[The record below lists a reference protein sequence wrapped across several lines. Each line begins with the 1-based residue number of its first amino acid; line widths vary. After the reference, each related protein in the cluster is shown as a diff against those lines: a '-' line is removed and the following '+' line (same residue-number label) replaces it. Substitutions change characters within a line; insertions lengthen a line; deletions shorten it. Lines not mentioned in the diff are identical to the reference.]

1 MKTRTTKLLLG
12 IILFVIGSFLLACGM
27 YFLPFYFFFAAAL
40 FVAGIVLLIPL
51 IPWKIRLLLGVA
63 LLLAGILIWVYGK
76 SLYITQSVLFIF
88 AGLAFLATLTAWK
101 IRLSSG
107 VALFLAGIFLLF
119 YHWSFMIVFSLPLIV
134 AGLLLLATLAHGK
147 ATDLK
152 KPAGVTVV
160 GVFAL
165 LGSIGLGLL
174 SYFAVILASVG
185 FSSSPSDYTLHV
197 FLSFSVP
204 LAVFALS
211 GLFLS
216 IVVLR
221 GLASKYLWYILMAY
235 WASLLAFS
243 SAWVFS
249 SFGIIGSPSLT
260 IYSLGIFVLPTYVY
274 SVSCIAYFST
284 KKPRQYFHLIAA
296 GISPQQTVNQ

>member
-1 MKTRTTKLLLG
+1 VKTGTTKLLLG
-12 IILFVIGSFLLACGM
+12 IILLVTGTFLLACGM
-27 YFLPFYFFFAAAL
+27 YFLLFYFFFGAAF
-40 FVAGIVLLIPL
+40 FVAGLVLLAPL
-51 IPWKIRLLLGVA
+51 IPWKVKLLSGVA
-63 LLLAGILIWVYGK
+63 LLLAGTLILVYGQF
-76 SLYITQSVLFIF
+76 LYITQSVLFIF
-88 AGLAFLATLTAWK
+88 AGLALLATLAAWK
-101 IRLSSG
+101 VRLSLG
-107 VALFLAGIFLLF
+107 IALFLAGIFLLF
-119 YHWSFMIVFSLPLIV
+119 YQWYVMITFSLLLIV
-134 AGLLLLATLAHGK
+134 AGLLLLATLTHSK

-185 FSSSPSDYTLHV
+185 FSSSPSDYAFHV
-197 FLSFSVP
+197 FLSFSLP
-204 LAVFALS
+204 LAVFALV

-243 SAWVFS
+243 SAWVFT
-249 SFGIIGSPSLT
+249 SFGNIGSPSLT
-260 IYSLGIFVLPTYVY
+260 IYSLAIFVLPTYVY
-274 SVSCIAYFST
+274 TASCIAYFSA
-284 KKPRQYFHLIAA
+284 KKTRQYFHLIAV
-296 GISPQQTVNQ
+296 GNPQQQTTV